1 MQDVGKV
8 ASIAT
13 RRVGTALVGD
23 HAVGVSSLFVYD
35 AFDFDETGGEMQVG
49 DTVLVY
55 TGWSTDDDD
64 PDAPDVVM
72 LAAPTA
78 VAFEDG
84 LQAWVLP
91 LSNVTTAAVILD
103 ETGEALDD
111 VVVPQ
116 HLVPTLLD
124 GVRLTH
130 DATVA
135 EEGVTEVLADA
146 ETVTVREDEYGE
158 WEVVSVDRAKAVLD
172 GGLIDPDTTIPPAA
186 LTDGNPP
193 STAPTLEAFA
203 ATDFV
208 AVRLSEITNADP
220 VQVRVLVSTNPAGPF
235 VQVGVVENGGV
246 GAVRAI
252 SGAPLA
258 QGVDYYFRAVPFD
271 ADGDGPTS
279 TTVGPIRLSKIVR
292 TQIGD
297 NEIQTYHLAAD
308 VITAD
313 LLVANDALIE
323 ALRVSDLSAVNLE
336 GVSIVGGTISIAEG
350 SSGQYLETWSGL
362 DDPGLPVGSPTP
374 DWVLRRTDPSRE
386 RLKFVSTR
394 EAGEAQALLRAVVNE
409 RAAAGDRNDFDF
421 VYLSKP
427 SVLPEMSQD
436 TIVTFDV
443 RRTGGANWSFFAG
456 MLLREQDQ
464 VLDGIV
470 GNDAVDLQIKGQ
482 GRVRLLA
489 DIETVG
495 GLDNGLNFTLPVD
508 VWHTFEVV
516 VRGSS
521 VSFAAKPRGAT
532 AWAYQW
538 SGIIPG
544 LTPAPGRVG
553 FYSRTDSHSSNE
565 PLDAQLEFDNIDI
578 TALATGLQVDPSGAT
593 RVSDLKVGALAVSEI
608 ATVPDPLMPDHAAN
622 KGYVDT
628 AMVSNFSMWQDTSG
642 LTPTGYLRFFGSN
655 PIVSGAWSM
664 ASTSPYAFTCIT
676 PGVYAVVCSLV
687 WEANST
693 GRRTL
698 VWELDG
704 DATPQIERSDMV
716 PNGSYPV
723 GQQIMF
729 TRRFAAGQT
738 VSFRTVETSGVVGE
752 LDILRQR
759 VTFTR
764 EGA

>member
-1 MQDVGKV
+1 MRGLVERVEVVPVRTFLLAPVEAGATELVVDDGTRLAVLGAQAVVGGLPYDVLTVTPG
-8 ASIAT
+8 
-13 RRVGTALVGD
+13 
-23 HAVGVSSLFVYD
+23 
-35 AFDFDETGGEMQVG
+35 GGE
-49 DTVLVY
+49 
-55 TGWSTDDDD
+55 DD
-64 PDAPDVVM
+64 PDVVL
-72 LAAPTA
+72 LATA
-78 VAFEDG
+78 LTAG
-84 LQAWVLP
+84 LEAGEPVGILPAVEYTLARVVLAEP
-91 LSNVTTAAVILD
+91 LGV
-103 ETGEALDD
+103 LDD
-111 VVVPQ
+111 VTVDQGLQGKVDLQ
-116 HLVPTLLD
+116 V
-124 GVRLTH
+124 GVY
-130 DATVA
+130 
-135 EEGVTEVLADA
+135 EGADRPA
-146 ETVTVREDEYGE
+146 VDVEQFDGE
-158 WEVVSVDRAKAVLD
+158 WFIVGVDGRGADD
-172 GGLIDPDTTIPPAA
+172 GSFIDPNTTIPPAA

-208 AVRLSEITNADP
+208 AVRLTEITNADP

-235 VQVGVVENGGV
+235 VQVGVMENGGV

-258 QGVDYYFRAVPFD
+258 QGVDYYFRAAPFD

-495 GLDNGLNFTLPVD
+495 GLDNGLNFTLPVA

-565 PLDAQLEFDNIDI
+565 PLDAQLEFDNIDV